1 MKYLTYLI
9 KFDII
14 TTDKILE
21 FSICVC
27 LEWSNMIYIIIT
39 IVVAVIGGLIASR
52 FKMPAPF
59 MIGALIAVAILSVTT
74 DIAYMPSGI
83 KSFTQSITGIFI
95 GMRLRK
101 KDISELKTLVLPA
114 IVLILGFLSFTF
126 LMGNILHYFYAMDY
140 ATAFLV
146 VIPGGVVDVSLMAYD
161 LNADPLVVSLIQ
173 TFRLSTVLVIF
184 PSIIGLYKNRYPE
197 ENSTINVSS
206 EDPIQSISFIDK
218 LIPDKKTFK
227 FIFTLL
233 VGLSGGYVGYVLKLP
248 AGSLS
253 ISMIFIVVMKM
264 NSNRIELPMNF
275 RWGAQAL
282 AGSIIGSGVTM
293 TTLIGIKDIILPA
306 ITVMFGYIIANFV
319 ISYLMKKT
327 GKVDRITAMFSS
339 CPGGASDMALIAA
352 DIGGESPKIAV
363 LQIVRQLSVLTLF
376 PIFVK
381 LLILIY
387 Q

>member
-1 MKYLTYLI
+1 MT
-9 KFDII
+9 
-14 TTDKILE
+14 
-21 FSICVC
+21 
-27 LEWSNMIYIIIT
+27 YIIIT
-39 IVVAVIGGLIASR
+39 IVVATIGGWIASK
-52 FKMPAPF
+52 FKLPAPF
-59 MIGALIAVAILSVTT
+59 MIGALIAVAVLSVST
-74 DIAYMPSGI
+74 DVAYMPSGI

-101 KDISELKTLVLPA
+101 KDIIELKTLIMPA
-114 IVLILGFLSFTF
+114 IVLVVGFMIFTF
-126 LMGNILHYFYAMDY
+126 LMGNILHFLYSMDY

-173 TFRLSTVLVIF
+173 TFRLSTVLIIF

-197 ENSTINVSS
+197 ANSSAETIVD
-206 EDPIQSISFIDK
+206 EIIQSDSFIDRF
-218 LIPDKKTFK
+218 IPDKKIVK

-233 VGLSGGYVGYVLKLP
+233 VGLFGGYVGYISKLP

-253 ISMIFIVVMKM
+253 ISMIFTAVVKM
-264 NSNRIELPMNF
+264 NSRRIELPMKF
-275 RWGAQAL
+275 RWGAQIL

-293 TTLIGIKDIILPA
+293 TTILGIKDTILPA
-306 ITVMFGYIIANFV
+306 LTVMIGYIIANFI
-319 ISYLMKKT
+319 ISYFMKKT

-339 CPGGASDMALIAA
+339 SPGGASDMALIAA

-363 LQIVRQLSVLTLF
+363 LQIVRQLSALTLF

-381 LLILIY
+381 LLLMIFH
-387 Q
+387 